1 MKKVFTLNE
10 NLLFTQS
17 RLLSVEKD
25 LCKEVLKEKI
35 VSPKTTTIDTILNY
49 SKALSVRRSSIINHI
64 EMVLN

>member
-10 NLLFTQS
+10 NALFTQI
-17 RLLSVEKD
+17 EKD
-25 LCKEVLKEKI
+25 LCNEVLKEKI

-49 SKALSVRRSSIINHI
+49 SKALSVRKSSIINHI